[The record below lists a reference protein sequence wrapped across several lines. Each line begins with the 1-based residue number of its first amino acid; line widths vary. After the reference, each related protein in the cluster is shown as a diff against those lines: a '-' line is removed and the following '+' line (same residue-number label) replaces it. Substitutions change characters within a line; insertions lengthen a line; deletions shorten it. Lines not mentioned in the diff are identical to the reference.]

1 MSKSF
6 ELICGEDEISR
17 LVQALP
23 KSGIIVLIGD
33 LASGKTTLARAIV
46 RAHGLDEHVSSP
58 TFSIMQNY
66 GEIYHYDIYSGGCE
80 GIIKNGLFENLFE
93 EGLHL
98 IEWSQRIPAIEGLCK
113 LSKFRLSTEFPLKF
127 CGSVRVCA
135 VAEFSVLAQVGS
147 GSKIL
152 LELQA
157 IFESGTKVR
166 APNGGKKAILSSL
179 GVKISRSLSR

>member
-23 KSGIIVLIGD
+23 KSGIILLIGD

-46 RAHGLDEHVSSP
+46 RAHGLDEHVNSP

-66 GEIYHYDIYSGGCE
+66 GEIYHYDIYNGACE
-80 GIIKNGLFENLFE
+80 GILKNGLFENLFE

-98 IEWSQRIPAIEGLCK
+98 IEWADENLINLLKKYELDFCVVRITPH
-113 LSKFRLSTEFPLKF
+113 
-127 CGSVRVCA
+127 
-135 VAEFSVLAQVGS
+135 AQGRKYEVS
-147 GSKIL
+147 Y
-152 LELQA
+152 A
-157 IFESGTKVR
+157 
-166 APNGGKKAILSSL
+166 
-179 GVKISRSLSR
+179 

>member
-23 KSGIIVLIGD
+23 KSGIILLIGD

-66 GEIYHYDIYSGGCE
+66 GEIYHYDIYNSGCE
-80 GIIKNGLFENLFE
+80 GILKNGLFENLFE

-98 IEWSQRIPAIEGLCK
+98 IEWADENLINLLKKYELDFCVVRITPH
-113 LSKFRLSTEFPLKF
+113 
-127 CGSVRVCA
+127 
-135 VAEFSVLAQVGS
+135 AQGRKYEVS
-147 GSKIL
+147 Y
-152 LELQA
+152 A
-157 IFESGTKVR
+157 
-166 APNGGKKAILSSL
+166 
-179 GVKISRSLSR
+179 